1 MSMGQRRKSR
11 ELALQILFQEEFQS
25 NLNPEQALALYRES
39 FDSSPELW
47 EYAKRIVKGV
57 NDNKESIDKLL
68 ESNIR
73 HWKLDRVAHVDRN
86 ILRIAV
92 YEIKHMADEIPNNV
106 AINEALEVAKKF
118 ASTDS
123 SSFINGVLDNIAK
136 SK

>member
-1 MSMGQRRKSR
+1 MGQRRKSR